1 MKRLAA
7 ISIIMSVILS
17 LAGCETSVSSDTSL
31 TDKFFE
37 TISNTNNINSSEAG
51 VTSIAETISVTAAEN
66 EGKPIDLEDNK
77 YQLIGAYLSD
87 ENEVCVD
94 FSSMPAPEDYELFR
108 KYFFG
113 VWDSP
118 DRYLPSSL
126 TIDDSENI
134 NFAGRGYYG
143 EFYQPSDSVIAFTL
157 HTNGDAH
164 VLWLDMANPDVMY
177 TAAFLM
183 RNGLGV
189 FTLEGITSDVH
200 ALTKNDA
207 APSEPTDGFL
217 SIFKLHEMVR
227 DYGMDFDLLTN
238 IDYGFIDGKYFLHS
252 ATYDFYPMYL
262 VSETD
267 DKIAIRTSVGN
278 IGSIDLKPI
287 DVICTFERVDGEWNR
302 NVELF

>member
-7 ISIIMSVILS
+7 IFITMSVILV

-31 TDKFFE
+31 TDKFSE
-37 TISNTNNINSSEAG
+37 TISKSDNVNSSEAS
-51 VTSIAETISVTAAEN
+51 VTSVAETISVTAAEN
-66 EGKPIDLEDNK
+66 EGKPIDFEDNK
-77 YQLIGAYLSD
+77 YQLIG
-87 ENEVCVD
+87 VD

-134 NFAGRGYYG
+134 NFAGRGYYNA
-143 EFYQPSDSVIAFTL
+143 FYQPSDSVIAFTL

-217 SIFKLHEMVR
+217 SIFKLHEMAR

-238 IDYGFIDGKYFLHS
+238 IDFGFIDGKYFLHS

-262 VSETD
+262 VSKTD
-267 DKIAIRTSVGN
+267 DKIVIRTSVGN

-287 DVICTFERVDGEWNR
+287 DVVCTFERVAGEWNR